1 MKKVMIGILILI
13 PIIILLIVLAVGAI
27 VSIDA
32 YFAVESIEIIDDDG
46 NQIKNVT
53 ISTSELNDGVFD
65 IMDYINLRVLPEKA
79 TNKTVDWT
87 IEELKCFDTEYEQ
100 AYEYYINHKDEV
112 SEVKPAA
119 IMIDENGLE
128 VPHNSTGKVEIRTY
142 CSFILKASAGVCFAY
157 VKVEVVGFDVEKVVV
172 KATVEVENLTIND
185 TVRLVANYTPI
196 DSKVTYFAWASDNEA
211 VATVDENG
219 VVTAHSVGTANITH
233 KASVYS
239 SEEEDVVRYIES
251 APLTITVEEG
261 ASTVWGN
268 SVTTSRLA
276 LSLNELGL
284 ADGFEVVSGGVLVG
298 DELTVTDETVV
309 LRKGDAE
316 FVIRRCEVGS
326 IAIKNAGLYDNRDE
340 NNQFI
345 LESGEKPFNLQVVW
359 QDMMQEAALTG
370 VVWTSSNTRIATV
383 DANGQ
388 VIAKGSG
395 IVVITATLG
404 GKSADIEL
412 NVREKLTKI
421 SLETSNLYY
430 AVGIARETVFASDVY
445 ADFEHGTTKE
455 PNSTLIIVEGE
466 PENPAELADF
476 YSAYKF
482 EIVQGEEYARFD
494 ENVINKLV
502 FDGAALEGNGKQK
515 IVVRVSARYPKYETM
530 PHYTTEEVSFYAV
543 YGVQV
548 YSTLELKQASFDQ
561 LDYAYENRILSKDF
575 HGKDVYISS
584 SKTYAIVLGADMPF
598 DAEYAK
604 VYYDEN
610 YFNEKGEKKL
620 NDPSRIELYG
630 SLYGN
635 NHLACSWKEY
645 IADKYFEL
653 FHVAWS
659 DVTFSNVRV
668 RVNTLADDETSF
680 SNDDTKGLWADCID
694 FETIPTDWN
703 PNTWGRAHLEN
714 IRVEYCLLENG
725 IKSSSVYNVDVT
737 YDGCVIRNMAQCALY
752 IRTSMDEVDID
763 GEHLLYPHYSH
774 VTMHN
779 VVASNL
785 LGTLF
790 SVSYDRYANDGNN
803 NPRFESNADD
813 NDAYMMEHF
822 VSQGYNTEFNQ
833 TGFLDLYN
841 WQPASATNML
851 DTGNEKINAL
861 ISQAIGA
868 LVDNHPQMQQY
879 KVMWSRKEG
888 MPEEAWFH
896 MGFVSTGV
904 SNFPDIEKSYLVTH
918 FEDENIK
925 HFDAHK
931 LEILEDD
938 YEWLYALFQS
948 LDFHL
953 YLYDQTSPIQPGS
966 QVPDGVTLINH
977 LHE

>member
-13 PIIILLIVLAVGAI
+13 PIVILLIVLAVGAI

-32 YFAVESIEIIDDDG
+32 YFAVESVEIIDDDG

-53 ISTSELNDGVFD
+53 ISTSELDNGVFD
-65 IMDYINLRVLPEKA
+65 IMNYINLRVLPEKA
-79 TNKTVDWT
+79 TNKTVEWT
-87 IEELKCFDTEYEQ
+87 IEELKCLDTEYEQ
-100 AYEYYINHKDEV
+100 AYE
-112 SEVKPAA
+112 AA

-157 VKVEVVGFDVEKVVV
+157 VKVEVVGYDVEKVSVASTAESNV
-172 KATVEVENLTIND
+172 LNIND
-185 TVRLVANYTPI
+185 SMRLVANYTPI
-196 DSKVTYFAWASDNEA
+196 DSKVTYFAWMSDNEA
-211 VATVDENG
+211 VASVDENG
-219 VVTAHSVGTANITH
+219 VVTAHGVGTANITH

-239 SEEEDVVRYIES
+239 SEEEDAVRYVVS
-251 APLTITVEEG
+251 APLAITVEAG
-261 ASTVWGN
+261 ASAIWGN
-268 SVTTSRLA
+268 SVTTASPL
-276 LSLNELGL
+276 LSLNSLGL
-284 ADGFEVVSGGVLVG
+284 EGFEVVSGGTLVD
-298 DELTVTDETVV
+298 DELTVTDDTVV
-309 LRKGDAE
+309 LRKGDVE
-316 FVIRRCEVGS
+316 FTIRRCEAGA
-326 IAIKNAGLYDNRDE
+326 IAIKNAKLYDNRDE
-340 NNQFI
+340 RNQFI
-345 LESGEKPFNLQVVW
+345 LESGEKPFKLQAVW
-359 QDMMQEAALTG
+359 QDMMQDDDLTG

-383 DANGQ
+383 DSNGQ

-395 IVVITATLG
+395 IVVITATRG

-421 SLETSNLYY
+421 SLETSNLFY
-430 AVGIARETVFASDVY
+430 AVGIARETVFASDKY
-445 ADFEHGTTKE
+445 ADFEHGTAKE
-455 PNSTLIIVEGE
+455 PNSTLIIIEGE
-466 PENPAELADF
+466 PENPAELTDF
-476 YSAYKF
+476 YSSYKF
-482 EIVQGEEYARFD
+482 EIVQGEEYAHFD

-515 IVVRVSARYPKYETM
+515 IVIRVSARYPKYETM

-584 SKTYAIVLGADMPF
+584 TKTLAIVLGADMPF

-604 VYYDEN
+604 VYYDED
-610 YFNEKGEKKL
+610 YYNEKGEKKL

-645 IADKYFEL
+645 IADKFFEI

-694 FETIPTDWN
+694 FEIIQTDWN
-703 PNTWGRAHLEN
+703 PNPWGRAHLEN

-725 IKSSSVYNVDVT
+725 VKSSSVYNVDVT
-737 YDGCVIRNMAQCALY
+737 FDGCVIRNMAQCALY
-752 IRTSMDEVDID
+752 VRTAMDEVDID
-763 GEHLLYPHYSH
+763 GEHLLYPHYTH
-774 VTMHN
+774 LTMNN
-779 VVASNL
+779 VVASNM
-785 LGTLF
+785 LGTLL
-790 SVSYDRYANDGNN
+790 SVAYGRYSIDGED
-803 NPRFESNADD
+803 NPRFASTAEE

-822 VSQGYNTEFNQ
+822 VNQGYNTEFKQ

-851 DTGNEKINAL
+851 DTGNDKINAL

-879 KVMWSRKEG
+879 KYMWARKEG

-904 SNFPDIEKSYLVTH
+904 TNFPDVEKSYLKTD
-918 FEDENIK
+918 FEDKRLK
-925 HFDAHK
+925 HFDAHE
-931 LEILEDD
+931 LEIIDD
-938 YEWLYALFQS
+938 EYEWLYALFQS
-948 LDFHL
+948 LDFHM
-953 YLYDQTSPIQPGS
+953 YLYDQNSDITPAS
-966 QVPDGVTLINH
+966 QVPDGVALINH

>member
-13 PIIILLIVLAVGAI
+13 PIVILLIVLAVGAI

-32 YFAVESIEIIDDDG
+32 YFAVESVEIIDDDG

-53 ISTSELNDGVFD
+53 ISTSELDNGVFD
-65 IMDYINLRVLPEKA
+65 IMNYINLRVLPEKA
-79 TNKTVDWT
+79 TNKTVEWT
-87 IEELKCFDTEYEQ
+87 IEELKCLDTEYEQ
-100 AYEYYINHKDEV
+100 AYE
-112 SEVKPAA
+112 AA

-157 VKVEVVGFDVEKVVV
+157 VKVEVVGYDVEKVSVANTAESNV
-172 KATVEVENLTIND
+172 LNIND
-185 TVRLVANYTPI
+185 SVRLVANYTPI
-196 DSKVTYFAWASDNEA
+196 DSKVTYFAWMSDNEA
-211 VATVDENG
+211 VASVDENG
-219 VVTAHSVGTANITH
+219 VVTAHGVGTANITH

-239 SEEEDVVRYIES
+239 SEEEDAVRYVVS
-251 APLTITVEEG
+251 APLAITVEAG
-261 ASTVWGN
+261 ASAIWGN
-268 SVTTSRLA
+268 SVTTASPL
-276 LSLNELGL
+276 LSLNSLGL
-284 ADGFEVVSGGVLVG
+284 EGFKVVSGGTLVG
-298 DELTVTDETVV
+298 DELTVTDDTVV
-309 LRKGDAE
+309 LRKGDVE
-316 FVIRRCEVGS
+316 FTIRRCEAGA
-326 IAIKNAGLYDNRDE
+326 IAIKNAKLYDNRDE
-340 NNQFI
+340 RNQFI
-345 LESGEKPFNLQVVW
+345 LESGEKPFKLQAVW
-359 QDMMQEAALTG
+359 QDMMQDDDLTG

-383 DANGQ
+383 DSNGQ

-395 IVVITATLG
+395 IVVITATRG

-421 SLETSNLYY
+421 SLETSNLFY
-430 AVGIARETVFASDVY
+430 AVGIARETVFASDKY
-445 ADFEHGTTKE
+445 ADFEHGTAKE
-455 PNSTLIIVEGE
+455 PNSTLIIIEGE

-476 YSAYKF
+476 YSSYKF
-482 EIVQGEEYARFD
+482 EIVQGEEYAHFD

-515 IVVRVSARYPKYETM
+515 IVIRVSARYPKYETM

-584 SKTYAIVLGADMPF
+584 TKTLAIVLGADMPF
-598 DAEYAK
+598 DAEYAQA
-604 VYYDEN
+604 YYDEG

-645 IADKYFEL
+645 IADKFFEL

-694 FETIPTDWN
+694 FEIIQTDWN
-703 PNTWGRAHLEN
+703 PNPWGRAHLEN

-737 YDGCVIRNMAQCALY
+737 FDGCVIRNMAQCALY
-752 IRTSMDEVDID
+752 VRTAMDEVDID

-774 VTMHN
+774 LTMN
-779 VVASNL
+779 NIVASNM
-785 LGTLF
+785 LGTLL
-790 SVSYDRYANDGNN
+790 SVAYGRYSIDGED
-803 NPRFESNADD
+803 NPRFASTAEE

-822 VSQGYNTEFNQ
+822 VNQGYNTEFKQ

-851 DTGNEKINAL
+851 DTGNDKINAL

-879 KVMWSRKEG
+879 KYMWARKEG

-904 SNFPDIEKSYLVTH
+904 TNFPDVEKSYLKTD
-918 FEDENIK
+918 FEDKRLK
-925 HFDAHK
+925 HFDAHE
-931 LEILEDD
+931 LEIIDD
-938 YEWLYALFQS
+938 EYEWLYALFQS
-948 LDFHL
+948 LDFHM
-953 YLYDQTSPIQPGS
+953 YLYDQNSDITPAS
-966 QVPDGVTLINH
+966 QVPDGVALINH

>member
-13 PIIILLIVLAVGAI
+13 PIVILLIVLAVGAI

-32 YFAVESIEIIDDDG
+32 YFAVESVEIIDDDG

-53 ISTSELNDGVFD
+53 ISTSELDNGVFD
-65 IMDYINLRVLPEKA
+65 IMNYINLRVLPEKA
-79 TNKTVDWT
+79 TNKTVEWT
-87 IEELKCFDTEYEQ
+87 IEELKCLDTEYEQ
-100 AYEYYINHKDEV
+100 AYE
-112 SEVKPAA
+112 AA

-157 VKVEVVGFDVEKVVV
+157 VKVEVVGYDVEKVSVANTAESNV
-172 KATVEVENLTIND
+172 LNIND
-185 TVRLVANYTPI
+185 SVRLVANYTPI
-196 DSKVTYFAWASDNEA
+196 DSKVTYFAWMSDNEA
-211 VATVDENG
+211 VASVDENG
-219 VVTAHSVGTANITH
+219 VVTAHGVGTANITH

-239 SEEEDVVRYIES
+239 SEEEDAVRYVVS
-251 APLTITVEEG
+251 APLAITVEAG
-261 ASTVWGN
+261 ASAIWGN
-268 SVTTSRLA
+268 SVTTASPL
-276 LSLNELGL
+276 LSLNSLGL
-284 ADGFEVVSGGVLVG
+284 EGFEVVSGGTLVG
-298 DELTVTDETVV
+298 DELTVTDDTVV
-309 LRKGDAE
+309 LRKGDVE
-316 FVIRRCEVGS
+316 FTIRRCEAGA
-326 IAIKNAGLYDNRDE
+326 IAIKNAKLYDNRDE
-340 NNQFI
+340 RNQFI
-345 LESGEKPFNLQVVW
+345 LESGEKPFKLQAVW
-359 QDMMQEAALTG
+359 QDMMQDDDLTG

-383 DANGQ
+383 DSNGQ

-395 IVVITATLG
+395 IVVITATRG

-421 SLETSNLYY
+421 SLETSNLFY
-430 AVGIARETVFASDVY
+430 AVGIARETVFASDKY
-445 ADFEHGTTKE
+445 ADFEHGTAKE
-455 PNSTLIIVEGE
+455 PNSTLIIIEGE

-476 YSAYKF
+476 YSSYKF
-482 EIVQGEEYARFD
+482 EIVQGEEYAHFD

-515 IVVRVSARYPKYETM
+515 IVIRVSARYPKYETM

-584 SKTYAIVLGADMPF
+584 TKTLAIVLGADMPF
-598 DAEYAK
+598 DAEYAQA
-604 VYYDEN
+604 YYDEG

-645 IADKYFEL
+645 IADKFFEL

-694 FETIPTDWN
+694 FEIIQTDWN
-703 PNTWGRAHLEN
+703 PNPWGRAHLEN

-737 YDGCVIRNMAQCALY
+737 FDGCVIRNMAQCALY
-752 IRTSMDEVDID
+752 VRTAMDEVDID

-774 VTMHN
+774 LTMN
-779 VVASNL
+779 NIVASNM
-785 LGTLF
+785 LGTLL
-790 SVSYDRYANDGNN
+790 SVAYGRYSIDGED
-803 NPRFESNADD
+803 NPRFASTAEE

-822 VSQGYNTEFNQ
+822 VNQGYNTEFKQ

-851 DTGNEKINAL
+851 DTGNDKINAL

-879 KVMWSRKEG
+879 KYMWARKEG

-904 SNFPDIEKSYLVTH
+904 TNFPDVEKSYLKTD
-918 FEDENIK
+918 FEDKRLK
-925 HFDAHK
+925 HFDAHE
-931 LEILEDD
+931 LEIIDD
-938 YEWLYALFQS
+938 EYEWLYALFQS
-948 LDFHL
+948 LDFHM
-953 YLYDQTSPIQPGS
+953 YLYDQNSDITPAS
-966 QVPDGVTLINH
+966 QVPDGVALINH

>member
-13 PIIILLIVLAVGAI
+13 PIVILLIVLAVGAI

-53 ISTSELNDGVFD
+53 ISTLELNNGVFD
-65 IMDYINLRVLPEKA
+65 IMDYINLNVLPEKA
-79 TNKTVDWT
+79 TDKTVDWT
-87 IEELKCFDTEYEQ
+87 IEELKIYDPEYKQ
-100 AYEYYINHKDEV
+100 AYEYYINHKDET

-142 CSFILKASAGVCFAY
+142 CSFKLKASAGVCFAY
-157 VKVEVVGFDVEKVVV
+157 VYVEVVGYDVEKVSVMS
-172 KATVEVENLTIND
+172 TVESDTLKIND
-185 TVRLVANYTPI
+185 AIRLVANYTPI
-196 DSKVTYFAWASDNEA
+196 DSKVTYSEWKSDNEA

-219 VVTAHSVGTANITH
+219 VVTAHSVGTAHITH

-239 SEEEDVVRYIES
+239 SEKTGSVAYVES
-251 APLTITVEEG
+251 APFSVTVEEG
-261 ASTVWGN
+261 ASAIWGD
-268 SVTTSRLA
+268 SVTTSRAL

-284 ADGFEVVSGGVLVG
+284 NGFEVVSGGTIVG
-298 DELTVTDETVV
+298 DELTVTGDEVV

-316 FVIRRCEVGS
+316 FTVRRCEAGA
-326 IAIKNAGLYDNRDE
+326 IAIRNAELYDNRDDG
-340 NNQFI
+340 NQFI
-345 LESGEKPFNLQVVW
+345 LESGAKPFKLQAVW
-359 QDMMQEAALTG
+359 QDMMQDADLTG

-383 DANGQ
+383 DSNGQ

-395 IVVITATLG
+395 IVVITATHG
-404 GKSADIEL
+404 TKSADIEL

-421 SLETSNLYY
+421 SVETSNLFY
-430 AVGIARETVFASDVY
+430 AVGIARETVFASDKY
-445 ADFEHGTTKE
+445 ADFEHGTAKE

-476 YSAYKF
+476 YSSYKF
-482 EIVQGEEYARFD
+482 EIVQGEEYAHFD

-502 FDGAALEGNGKQK
+502 FDGPALEGNGKQK
-515 IVVRVSARYPKYETM
+515 ITIRVSARYPKYETM

-548 YSTLELKQASFDQ
+548 FSTFELKQASFDQ
-561 LDYAYENRILSKDF
+561 FDYAYQNRVLSKDF

-620 NDPSRIELYG
+620 NDVSRIELYG

-635 NHLACSWKEY
+635 NHLVYSWKEF
-645 IADKYFEL
+645 IADKYFEI

-694 FETIPTDWN
+694 FEIIPQDWN

-725 IKSSSVYNVDVT
+725 LKSSSVYNVDVT
-737 YDGCVIRNMAQCALY
+737 FDGCVIRNMAQCALY
-752 IRTSMDEVDID
+752 IRNAMDEVDID
-763 GEHLLYPHYSH
+763 GEHLLYPHYTH
-774 VTMHN
+774 LAMHN
-779 VVASNL
+779 IVASNM

-790 SVSYDRYANDGNN
+790 SVSYDRYSNDGNN
-803 NPRFESNADD
+803 NPRFASNAEE
-813 NDAYMMEHF
+813 NDAYVMEHF
-822 VSQGYNTEFNQ
+822 VSQGYNTEFKQ

-851 DTGNEKINAL
+851 DTGNDKINAL

-879 KVMWSRKEG
+879 KYMWARKEG
-888 MPEEAWFH
+888 MPAEAWFH
-896 MGFVSTGV
+896 MGFVSVGV
-904 SNFPDIEKSYLVTH
+904 THFPDVEKSYLKTE
-918 FEDENIK
+918 FEDTRLK
-925 HFDAHK
+925 HFDAHD
-931 LEILEDD
+931 LEIIDDD

-948 LDFHL
+948 LDFNM
-953 YLYDQTSPIQPGS
+953 YLYDQNSDITPAS
-966 QVPDGVTLINH
+966 QVPAGVELINH